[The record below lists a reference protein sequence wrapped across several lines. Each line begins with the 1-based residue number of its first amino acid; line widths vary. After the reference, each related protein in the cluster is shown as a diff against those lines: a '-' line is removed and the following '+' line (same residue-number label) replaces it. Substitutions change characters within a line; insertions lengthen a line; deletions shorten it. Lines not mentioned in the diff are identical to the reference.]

1 MKSQNQLETDKIPLD
16 IKAKLLILAKKL
28 PEAARSQFVKR
39 TARRISEV
47 AAEHPRTITYTVAG
61 WVLGQ
66 LIDNILTVDMLFSDL
81 VVCLTADKASDLGG
95 VAGALYGFFEDKQ
108 AQSQRREIARII
120 GEELRAAQPDAP
132 ITP

>member
-1 MKSQNQLETDKIPLD
+1 MKKQLETDQIPLD

-39 TARRISEV
+39 TAIRISEV

-66 LIDNILTVDMLFSDL
+66 LIDNILTIDMPFSDL

-108 AQSQRREIARII
+108 AQSQRRQIARII

>member
-1 MKSQNQLETDKIPLD
+1 MKKQLETDQIPLD

-39 TARRISEV
+39 TAIRISEV

-66 LIDNILTVDMLFSDL
+66 LIDNILTIDMPFSDL

-108 AQSQRREIARII
+108 AQSQRRQIARII
-120 GEELRAAQPDAP
+120 GEELRAAQPEGPIAP
-132 ITP
+132 